1 MENLNTFLKE
11 ILMVPNFLELSFAI
25 CFQNLPLSKSD
36 SVISSFHFPQNYRE
50 PKFLQKFKIQFE
62 LAFRNLD
69 VKLRLKF
76 LSVRG
81 IPQHIAS
88 TTNSELTLSVAP
100 LLQARRAD
108 CMPACII
115 ALHNARI

>member
-1 MENLNTFLKE
+1 
-11 ILMVPNFLELSFAI
+11 MVPNFLELSFAI
-25 CFQNLPLSKSD
+25 CFQNLPLPKSD
-36 SVISSFHFPQNYRE
+36 LESDKTGLIGSVLFFSSFQFPQNYRE
-50 PKFLQKFKIQFE
+50 PEFHQKFKIQFE

-76 LSVRG
+76 VFVRG
-81 IPQHIAS
+81 IPKHIAS

-108 CMPACII
+108 SSGMHYCIT
-115 ALHNARI
+115 

>member
-1 MENLNTFLKE
+1 
-11 ILMVPNFLELSFAI
+11 MVPKFLELSFAI

-36 SVISSFHFPQNYRE
+36 SESDNTGLVLFVFFSSFQFPQNYRE
-50 PKFLQKFKIQFE
+50 PEFHQKFKIQFE

-76 LSVRG
+76 LIARG
-81 IPQHIAS
+81 IPKHIAS

-108 CMPACII
+108 SSGMHYCITVVI
-115 ALHNARI
+115 T

>member
-1 MENLNTFLKE
+1 
-11 ILMVPNFLELSFAI
+11 MVPNFLELSFAI

-76 LSVRG
+76 VFVRG
-81 IPQHIAS
+81 IPKHIAS

-115 ALHNARI
+115 ALHNGRI